1 MEIRK
6 LFLYQGGIGT
16 RGAKVFLATWLLSN
30 AKATVKIPAGSR
42 NWSLRLLLL
51 ISSLL
56 CVYCLL
62 LQVLRYLLPA
72 AGLQTQ
78 DDTNQSGGDAQW
90 LLAHSHFHLLS
101 THHAKLEHHWHRGH
115 CESSLA
121 KLRNRQI
128 RPACFNMKSSVIW
141 YSLFLI
147 TFPIPWTMTK

>member
-6 LFLYQGGIGT
+6 LFCIKLG
-16 RGAKVFLATWLLSN
+16 N
-30 AKATVKIPAGSR
+30 MATVQGKS
-42 NWSLRLLLL
+42 NCKNSSLRLLWL
-51 ISSLL
+51 ISSLVR
-56 CVYCLL
+56 VYCLL

-78 DDTNQSGGDAQW
+78 DDTNQSGGHAQW
-90 LLAHSHFHLLS
+90 LLAHPHFHLLS

-128 RPACFNMKSSVIW
+128 RPACFNMLKSSVIR

-147 TFPIPWTMTK
+147 TFPIP

>member
-1 MEIRK
+1 MRV
-6 LFLYQGGIGT
+6 G
-16 RGAKVFLATWLLSN
+16 LAAEALWRCWQHGYYPI
-30 AKATVKIPAGSR
+30 VKIPVGSR
-42 NWSLRLLLL
+42 NWSLV
-51 ISSLL
+51 

-90 LLAHSHFHLLS
+90 MLAHPPFHLLS

-115 CESSLA
+115 CELSLA

-128 RPACFNMKSSVIW
+128 GPACFNMLKRSVI
-141 YSLFLI
+141 
-147 TFPIPWTMTK
+147 